1 MKRTIDIA
9 PSWAAITPALLD
21 AFLHTKDSGN
31 RADMKK
37 ELERMAALADLW
49 VKHIE
54 RMQTLPEGSLLLKEW
69 IVTNEN

>member
-1 MKRTIDIA
+1 MKRTIDIT
-9 PSWAAITPALLD
+9 PSWSAITPALFD
-21 AFLHTKDSGN
+21 AYLHTTDSNN

-37 ELERMAALADLW
+37 ELERMAGLADLW